1 MTSWCTPCAVPA
13 TPLTLQGSSFRSAS
27 FRLLAWYA
35 AVFGASVVV
44 LLFILY
50 WTTIAALDDQLR
62 DSVERETQ
70 VLAELYRGG
79 SLERV
84 TRAVQLRVADLRPPR
99 RYYLLQ
105 GAAGERIAGNLP
117 PMEPTEGETELPVSR
132 FFPTRS
138 PKSEVSGDAYPI
150 VARGLRLD
158 NGEFLLVGESR
169 YRSIKAR
176 EAILRAFGWSVGIT
190 VLLAWVGGGALRT
203 GFLRRIEA
211 INRTTRSIM
220 DGDLSQRV
228 PTLGGGDEIDR
239 LALNL
244 NAMLGRIQSLME
256 NVKQVSDD
264 IAHDLRTPLSRLR
277 YQLEEARD
285 KVGPEGRPV
294 VEQAIAEMDAILE
307 TFSALLRIAQIESGA
322 RRNAFSPFDLG
333 QMVSKV
339 AEAYVPVAEDRG
351 QALELVVR
359 EELWITGDRELLT
372 QLIVNLIENPIRH
385 CPAAT
390 RITVEL
396 RRDATDALLRIADT
410 GPGIA
415 ETEREK
421 VFRRFYRLEAS
432 RTTPGSGLGLAL
444 VRAVAEL
451 HGATIQLSHN
461 RPGLCVSVR
470 FPGATIR
477 PQA

>member
-1 MTSWCTPCAVPA
+1 M
-13 TPLTLQGSSFRSAS
+13 
-27 FRLLAWYA
+27 
-35 AVFGASVVV
+35 VV
-44 LLFILY
+44 LLFIVY
-50 WTTIAALDDQLR
+50 WTTVASLDDQLK

-79 SLERV
+79 GLERV
-84 TRAVQLRVADLRPPR
+84 ARAVQLRVADLRPPR

-105 GAAGERIAGNLP
+105 SATGERVAGNLP
-117 PMEPTEGETELPVSR
+117 PMDPTEGETVLPVSR
-132 FFPTRS
+132 LSSARG
-138 PKSEVSGDAYPI
+138 PKSEASGDYYPI

-158 NGEFLLVGESR
+158 KGEYLLVGESR
-169 YRSIKAR
+169 YRSIKAQ

-190 VLLAWVGGGALRT
+190 LLLAWVGGGALRT

-220 DGDLSQRV
+220 DGNLSQRV
-228 PTLGGGDEIDR
+228 PTLGGDDEIDR

-277 YQLEEARD
+277 YQLEEALD
-285 KVGPEGRPV
+285 TVGPGGRPV
-294 VEQAIAEMDAILE
+294 VERAIVEMDAILE

-322 RRNAFSPFDLG
+322 RRNAFAPFDFG
-333 QMVSKV
+333 RVVSKV
-339 AEAYVPVAEDRG
+339 TEAYIPVAEDRG
-351 QALELVVR
+351 QSLELVVK
-359 EELWITGDRELLT
+359 EDVWIAGDRELLT
-372 QLIVNLIENPIRH
+372 QMMVNLVENPIRH
-385 CPAAT
+385 CPAST

-396 RRDATDALLRIADT
+396 RRDAAGASLRIADT

-415 ETEREK
+415 EVEHEK

-451 HGATIQLSHN
+451 HGATVQLSDN
-461 RPGLCVSVR
+461 RPGLCVTVR
-470 FPGATIR
+470 FATTVASSR
-477 PQA
+477 S

>member
-1 MTSWCTPCAVPA
+1 LASP
-13 TPLTLQGSSFRSAS
+13 GSSFRSAS

-44 LLFILY
+44 LLFIVY
-50 WTTIAALDDQLR
+50 WTTLAALDDQLR

-79 SLERV
+79 GLERV
-84 TRAVQLRVADLRPPR
+84 SRAVQLRVADLRPPR

-105 GAAGERIAGNLP
+105 SAAGERVAGNLP
-117 PMEPTEGETELPVSR
+117 PMDPTEGETQIHVSR
-132 FFPTRS
+132 LFS
-138 PKSEVSGDAYPI
+138 SGGPKSEVSGDVYPI

-176 EAILRAFGWSVGIT
+176 EAILRAFGWSIGIT

-220 DGDLSQRV
+220 DGNLSQRV

-244 NAMLGRIQSLME
+244 NAMLGRIQSLMD

-277 YQLEEARD
+277 YQLEEALD
-285 KVGPEGRPV
+285 KVGPEGKPI

-322 RRNAFSPFDLG
+322 RRNAFSPFDFR

-339 AEAYVPVAEDRG
+339 GEAYVPVAEDRG
-351 QALELVVR
+351 QTLDLVLN
-359 EELWITGDRELLT
+359 EDLWITGDRELLT
-372 QLIVNLIENPIRH
+372 QLMVNLIENPIRH

-396 RRDATDALLRIADT
+396 RRDGAEALLQVADN

-415 ETEREK
+415 EAEREK
-421 VFRRFYRLEAS
+421 VFRRFYRLETS

-451 HGATIQLSHN
+451 HGATIQLSDN
-461 RPGLCVSVR
+461 RPGLRVTVR
-470 FPGATIR
+470 FPAAVAGAR
-477 PQA
+477 A

>member
-1 MTSWCTPCAVPA
+1 
-13 TPLTLQGSSFRSAS
+13 
-27 FRLLAWYA
+27 
-35 AVFGASVVV
+35 
-44 LLFILY
+44 
-50 WTTIAALDDQLR
+50 
-62 DSVERETQ
+62 VERETQ

-79 SLERV
+79 GLERV
-84 TRAVQLRVADLRPPR
+84 ARAVQLRVADLRPPR

-105 GAAGERIAGNLP
+105 SATGERVAGNLP
-117 PMEPTEGETELPVSR
+117 PMDPTEGETVLPVSR
-132 FFPTRS
+132 LSSARG
-138 PKSEVSGDAYPI
+138 PKSEASGDYYPI

-158 NGEFLLVGESR
+158 KGEYLLVGESR
-169 YRSIKAR
+169 YRSIKAQ

-190 VLLAWVGGGALRT
+190 LLLAWVGGGALRT

-220 DGDLSQRV
+220 DGNLSQRV
-228 PTLGGGDEIDR
+228 PTLGGDDEIDR

-277 YQLEEARD
+277 YQLEEALD
-285 KVGPEGRPV
+285 TVGPGGRPV
-294 VEQAIAEMDAILE
+294 VERAIVEMDAILE

-322 RRNAFSPFDLG
+322 RRNAFAPFDFG
-333 QMVSKV
+333 RVVSKV
-339 AEAYVPVAEDRG
+339 TEAYIPVAEDRG
-351 QALELVVR
+351 QSLELVVK
-359 EELWITGDRELLT
+359 EDVWIAGDRELLT
-372 QLIVNLIENPIRH
+372 QMMVNLVENPIRH
-385 CPAAT
+385 CPAST

-396 RRDATDALLRIADT
+396 RRDAAGASLRIADT

-415 ETEREK
+415 EVEHEK

-451 HGATIQLSHN
+451 HGATVQLSDN
-461 RPGLCVSVR
+461 RPGLCVTVR
-470 FPGATIR
+470 FATTVASSR
-477 PQA
+477 S

>member
-1 MTSWCTPCAVPA
+1 MTSCFTQCAVPA
-13 TPLTLQGSSFRSAS
+13 IPLASPSSSFRSAT

-35 AVFGASVVV
+35 AVFGSSVVV
-44 LLFILY
+44 LLFIVY
-50 WTTIAALDDQLR
+50 WTTLATLDDQLR

-79 SLERV
+79 GLERV
-84 TRAVQLRVADLRPPR
+84 SRAVQLRVADLRPPR

-105 GAAGERIAGNLP
+105 SAAGERVAGNLP
-117 PMEPTEGETELPVSR
+117 PMEPTEGETVLPVSR
-132 FFPTRS
+132 LFSTRGA
-138 PKSEVSGDAYPI
+138 KSEASGDSYPI

-176 EAILRAFGWSVGIT
+176 EAILQAFGWSAGIT
-190 VLLAWVGGGALRT
+190 LLLAWVGGGALRT

-239 LALNL
+239 LAINL

-285 KVGPEGRPV
+285 KVGPEGKPV
-294 VEQAIAEMDAILE
+294 VDRAIVEMDAILE

-322 RRNAFSPFDLG
+322 RRNAFTPFDFG
-333 QMVSKV
+333 QTVSKV
-339 AEAYVPVAEDRG
+339 TEAYIPVAEDRG
-351 QALELVVR
+351 QTLELIVKEDV
-359 EELWITGDRELLT
+359 WITGDRELLT
-372 QLIVNLIENPIRH
+372 QLMVNLIENPIRH

-396 RRDATDALLRIADT
+396 RRDATGASLRIADT

-415 ETEREK
+415 ETEHEK

-451 HGATIQLSHN
+451 HGATIQLSDN
-461 RPGLCVSVR
+461 RPGLCVTVR
-470 FPGATIR
+470 FPAAVVGPR
-477 PQA
+477 G